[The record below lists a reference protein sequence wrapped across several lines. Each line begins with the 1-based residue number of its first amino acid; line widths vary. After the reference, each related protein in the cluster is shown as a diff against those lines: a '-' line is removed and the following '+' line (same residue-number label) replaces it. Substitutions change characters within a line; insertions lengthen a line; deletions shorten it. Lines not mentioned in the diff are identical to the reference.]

1 MGPSLRLTTKL
12 SVHAELL
19 TGLTIAHGGTLHR
32 GLAPAVSADSVKRH
46 ARPACSCDRRAATR
60 STRPG
65 DLDSSRTN
73 QQASGDG
80 GGAIVA
86 GSQCSSALPSTK
98 RQVSN
103 HVVE

>member
-1 MGPSLRLTTKL
+1 V
-12 SVHAELL
+12 SVEKPFA
-19 TGLTIAHGGTLHR
+19 AARHR
-32 GLAPAVSADSVKRH
+32 GV
-46 ARPACSCDRRAATR
+46 RPAEVTYRWQ
-60 STRPG
+60 G
-65 DLDSSRTN
+65 
-73 QQASGDG
+73 SGEG